1 LNNANEPAAAC
12 RAMARSSAAASTRKP
27 ITTSGQ
33 VGGDSLNG
41 KIGNG
46 ACTLSL
52 TNSNGNIEI
61 LKLAK

>member
-1 LNNANEPAAAC
+1 L
-12 RAMARSSAAASTRKP
+12 P

-33 VGGDSLNG
+33 VGRDSLMG

-46 ACTLSL
+46 TCTLSL
-52 TNSNGNIEI
+52 TNTNGNIEI

>member
-1 LNNANEPAAAC
+1 L
-12 RAMARSSAAASTRKP
+12 
-27 ITTSGQ
+27 I
-33 VGGDSLNG
+33 G

-52 TNSNGNIEI
+52 TNTNGSIEI

>member
-1 LNNANEPAAAC
+1 VSFERLGQQQGFTGRLQAICKAELPNT
-12 RAMARSSAAASTRKP
+12 S
-27 ITTSGQ
+27 SGQ
-33 VGGDSLNG
+33 VGGNSLDG

-52 TNSNGNIEI
+52 TNPNGKIEI